1 MIGWLS
7 LNLASS
13 ELKDGLGADG
23 FLTYF
28 VECSGTSTFLG
39 FPLSVYGPSAEPAL
53 VKSDKRR
60 CKIGFIIINMQV
72 YSSTTNP

>member
-1 MIGWLS
+1 MNGWLS

-53 VKSDKRR
+53 LKAIKDDEDWVHR
-60 CKIGFIIINMQV
+60 NQV
-72 YSSTTNP
+72 NGSTTNP